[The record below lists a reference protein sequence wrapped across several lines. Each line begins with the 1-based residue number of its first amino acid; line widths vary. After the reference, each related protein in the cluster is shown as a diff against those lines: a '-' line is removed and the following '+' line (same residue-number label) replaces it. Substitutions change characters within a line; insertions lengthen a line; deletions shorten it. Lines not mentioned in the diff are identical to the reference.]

1 MKKIL
6 IVGAGF
12 SGATIAR
19 ELADAGKHVTVIDRR
34 PHLGGNAYDYRDK
47 HGIRIH
53 KYGPHLFHTNNR
65 EVWDYLQRFGEWT
78 PYKHRV
84 KALYNGKYYTLPVNR
99 ETANAVG
106 KDNIIDIFY
115 KPYTRKMWGMELEQ
129 IDPDIVNRV
138 KIRDDDNEY
147 YFPDDEFQ
155 ALPVNGYTDIIKNM
169 LDHPNITTIC
179 STSHDKH
186 FEDQYEHIFNSMP
199 IDEYWEYR
207 FGALPWRS
215 IKFHN
220 TTLKENKIFPVA
232 TVNFT
237 HDREYTRMTEWKHLP
252 NHAGDSNYST
262 VTFEEPCDYRD
273 NNMERYYPVKDIN
286 GDNRALYKQ
295 YADIPHDKMT
305 FIGRCGLYAYLDMHQ
320 AISSSLKIARDYLNS

>member
-6 IVGAGF
+6 VVGAGF
-12 SGATIAR
+12 SGATVAR
-19 ELADAGKHVTVIDRR
+19 ELADAGKQVTVIDRR

-53 KYGPHLFHTNNR
+53 MYGPHLFHTNNR

-78 PYKHRV
+78 PYKHKV
-84 KALYNGKYYTLPVNR
+84 KALHNGKYYTLPVNR
-99 ETANAVG
+99 QTAYAVG
-106 KDNIIDIFY
+106 KDNVLDIFY
-115 KPYTRKMWGMELEQ
+115 RPYTRKMWGMELEQ

-138 KIRDDDNEY
+138 KIRDDNNEY

-215 IKFHN
+215 IKFHS
-220 TTLKENKIFPVA
+220 TTLKENRIYPVA

-237 HDREYTRMTEWKHLP
+237 HDREYTRVTEWKHLP
-252 NHAGDSNYST
+252 NHSGDSNYTT

-286 GDNRALYKQ
+286 GDNRALYKK
-295 YADIPHDKMT
+295 YNDLKHEKMT